1 MRMFPHVLHDLAIIR
16 GRDNHRKP
24 LKNIDYAST
33 RYICVTKNGQT
44 EDSTGAV
51 ENLWEKVKKIL
62 NT

>member
-1 MRMFPHVLHDLAIIR
+1 MRMFPHVLHGLAIIR
-16 GRDNHRKP
+16 GKEKTHKP
-24 LKNIDYAST
+24 LKNIDYTPA

-62 NT
+62 NS

>member
-1 MRMFPHVLHDLAIIR
+1 MRMFPHVLHDLAIIP
-16 GRDNHRKP
+16 GRDNHCKS
-24 LKNIDYAST
+24 LKNLDYTST

>member
-1 MRMFPHVLHDLAIIR
+1 MRMFPHVFHGLAIIR
-16 GRDNHRKP
+16 GRRRTRKP
-24 LKNIDYAST
+24 LKNLDYAFA